1 MHFNNY
7 VNGNRISLQGFYG
20 SCTNLQVSELISFL
34 QSNRFITSVHLD
46 DISIGCEGAK
56 ALADSDLKN
65 LTELYLV
72 YSRIGDEGAKALANG
87 TLTNL
92 TKLSLLD
99 SNISE
104 EGVEALAKSENLKN
118 LTVLNLGNRGV
129 YGPACINPTKNN
141 IGPKGA
147 KALADGSL
155 TNLVKLN
162 LSRNNISD
170 EGIEALA
177 KSGNVKNLTN
187 LDLSDNNIGPE
198 GAKALADGSL
208 TNLVELD
215 LSENNISDEG
225 IEALA
230 KGESLKN
237 LTSLHLNCN
246 SIGNKGAKALAKS
259 EKLKNLTD
267 LNLDTNGIG
276 SEGAKALASGSLT
289 SLTKLCL
296 FRNNIGYRSSL
307 NHALVGGVVL
317 SLSIVYL
324 ASGAVL
330 NPVDAIITFIPVAI
344 ISTVLCLLIGQFC
357 QEVSYKKQE
366 NYTVSTYSAVKS
378 VLFGVSATQHPEPQ
392 LREL

>member
-1 MHFNNY
+1 M
-7 VNGNRISLQGFYG
+7 FY
-20 SCTNLQVSELISFL
+20 
-34 QSNRFITSVHLD
+34 
-46 DISIGCEGAK
+46 
-56 ALADSDLKN
+56 
-65 LTELYLV
+65 
-72 YSRIGDEGAKALANG
+72 
-87 TLTNL
+87 
-92 TKLSLLD
+92 LL
-99 SNISE
+99 
-104 EGVEALAKSENLKN
+104 
-118 LTVLNLGNRGV
+118 
-129 YGPACINPTKNN
+129 
-141 IGPKGA
+141 
-147 KALADGSL
+147 
-155 TNLVKLN
+155 
-162 LSRNNISD
+162 
-170 EGIEALA
+170 ALA